1 MDEIRQPLEPKL
13 ASLPDKPGVYLMRDT
28 NGRVIYVGKALV
40 LRHRVR
46 SYFGETA
53 LRDAKTARLVADIA
67 DIEWIVTESELE
79 ALILEAQLIKRHH
92 PRYNIRLK
100 DDKRYPY
107 IKITME
113 EDFPRL
119 ILVRQMVADGGRYF
133 GPFTSSQAVAQSL
146 ELVRRLF
153 PYRTCNREITG
164 QDRRPCLYYHIE
176 RCSGPCIGA
185 IDRDDYRKTMDRIAL
200 FLEGRQE
207 EVLAGLHQEMET
219 SAEDLKFERAAKLR
233 DEIAAITQIIERQR
247 IVSSHLKDHDFVA
260 FARANGDA
268 CVQVFFVRNGRLIGR
283 DYFVLGGTT
292 DASDEEIVR
301 SFLVQFYEQS
311 ATIPPEVVVP
321 SDLDNLGVM
330 EEWLRQR
337 RGSRVAIRVPKRG
350 DRRQVLELAQENAVE
365 TLRNLRAEWDADRSK
380 HVEALTELQEAL
392 GLPEPLGRIECY
404 DISHIHGTGAT
415 GSMVVFAQGAPS
427 KGDYRRFRIKEAK
440 GGDDY
445 AAMAEVLSRRF
456 ARAHAGQNANT
467 PGARPN
473 RWALMPDLVII
484 DGGKGQLGAALGA
497 MADAGVD
504 HVPVVALAKR
514 EEEIFA
520 PGNDAP
526 CILAPGSAALHLVQR
541 IRDEAHRV
549 AVSYHR
555 TVRRRESTRSV
566 LEDIPGIGPKRRQAL
581 LKAFG
586 SIEGVRQASVDEL
599 AAVPGM
605 TRPVAERLRQQL

>member
-1 MDEIRQPLEPKL
+1 MDDIRQSLEPKL
-13 ASLPDKPGVYLMRDT
+13 ASLPDKPGVYLMRDS

-46 SYFGETA
+46 SYFSETA

-113 EDFPRL
+113 EDFPRV

-207 EVLAGLHQEMET
+207 EVLASLHQEMEAA
-219 SAEDLKFERAAKLR
+219 AEDLAFERAAKLR

-321 SDLDNLGVM
+321 SNLDNLGVM
-330 EEWLRQR
+330 EEWLHQR

-350 DRRQVLELAQENAVE
+350 ARRQVLELAQENAVE

-456 ARAHAGQNANT
+456 ARARAGQNADA

-473 RWALMPDLVII
+473 RWTLMPDLVII

-497 MADAGVD
+497 MAEAGVD

-514 EEEIFA
+514 EEEIFV
-520 PGNDAP
+520 PGSDAP

-586 SIEGVRQASVDEL
+586 SIEGVRKASVDEL

>member
-113 EDFPRL
+113 EDFPRV

>member
-113 EDFPRL
+113 EDFPRV

-497 MADAGVD
+497 MAEAGVD

>member
-113 EDFPRL
+113 EDFPRV

-456 ARAHAGQNANT
+456 ARARAGQNADT

-497 MADAGVD
+497 MAEAGVD

-520 PGNDAP
+520 PGTDAP

>member
-1 MDEIRQPLEPKL
+1 MDDIRQPLEPKL
-13 ASLPDKPGVYLMRDT
+13 ASLPEKPGVYLMRDVQ
-28 NGRVIYVGKALV
+28 GRVIYVGKALV

-67 DIEWIVTESELE
+67 DLEWIVTENELE

-113 EDFPRL
+113 EEFPRVV
-119 ILVRQMVADGGRYF
+119 LVRQMQADGGRYF
-133 GPFTSSQAVAQSL
+133 GPFTSSQAVQQSL

-185 IDRDDYRKTMDRIAL
+185 IGREAYRKTMERIAL

-207 EVLAGLHQEMET
+207 EVVAGLRQEMAT
-219 SAEDLKFERAAKLR
+219 AAESLAYERAAKLR

-292 DASDEEIVR
+292 DASDDEIVR

-350 DRRQVLELAQENAVE
+350 DRREVLELAQENAVE

-380 HVEALTELQEAL
+380 HVEALGELQEAL
-392 GLPEPLGRIECY
+392 ALPQPLGRIECY
-404 DISHIHGTGAT
+404 DISHTHGMGAT
-415 GSMVVFAQGAPS
+415 GSMVVFVQGAPS
-427 KGDYRRFRIKEAK
+427 KSDYRRFRIKDAK

-445 AAMAEVLSRRF
+445 AAMAEVLTRRF
-456 ARAHAGQNANT
+456 ARARAAEQADA
-467 PGARPN
+467 PGARGS
-473 RWALMPDLVII
+473 RWALMPDLVIV
-484 DGGKGQLGAALGA
+484 DGGKGQLHAGVAA
-497 MADAGVD
+497 MAEAGVD
-504 HVPVVALAKR
+504 HVPVAALAKR
-514 EEEIFA
+514 EEELFL
-520 PGNDAP
+520 PGADEP
-526 CILAPGSAALHLVQR
+526 CILAPGSPALHLVQR

-555 TVRRRESTRSV
+555 SIRSKESTRSA
-566 LEDIPGIGPKRRQAL
+566 LEDVPGIGPKRRQAL

-586 SIEGVRQASVDEL
+586 SIEGIRRASVDEL

-605 TRPVAERLRQQL
+605 TRPVAERLLQQL

>member
-113 EDFPRL
+113 EDFPRV

-456 ARAHAGQNANT
+456 ARARAGQNADT

>member
-1 MDEIRQPLEPKL
+1 MDDIRQPLEPKL
-13 ASLPDKPGVYLMRDT
+13 ASLPEKPGVYLMRDVQ
-28 NGRVIYVGKALV
+28 GRVIYVGKALV

-67 DIEWIVTESELE
+67 DLEWIVTESELE

-113 EDFPRL
+113 EEFPRVV
-119 ILVRQMVADGGRYF
+119 LVRQMQADGGRYF
-133 GPFTSSQAVAQSL
+133 GPFTSSQAVQQSL

-185 IDRDDYRKTMDRIAL
+185 IGREAYRKTMERIAL

-207 EVLAGLHQEMET
+207 EVVAGLRQEMAT
-219 SAEDLKFERAAKLR
+219 AAESLAYERAAKLR

-292 DASDEEIVR
+292 DASDDEIVR

-350 DRRQVLELAQENAVE
+350 DRREVLELAQENAVE

-392 GLPEPLGRIECY
+392 ALPQPLGRIECY
-404 DISHIHGTGAT
+404 DVSHTHGMGAT
-415 GSMVVFAQGAPS
+415 GSMVVFVQGAPS
-427 KGDYRRFRIKEAK
+427 KSDYRRFRIKDAK

-445 AAMAEVLSRRF
+445 AAMAEVLTRRF
-456 ARAHAGQNANT
+456 ARARAAEQADA
-467 PGARPN
+467 PGARGS
-473 RWALMPDLVII
+473 RWALMPDLVIV
-484 DGGKGQLGAALGA
+484 DGGKGQLHAGVAA
-497 MADAGVD
+497 MAEAGVD
-504 HVPVVALAKR
+504 HVPIAALAKR
-514 EEEIFA
+514 EEELFL
-520 PGNDAP
+520 PGSDEP
-526 CILAPGSAALHLVQR
+526 CILAPGSPALHLVQR

-555 TVRRRESTRSV
+555 SIRSKESTRSA
-566 LEDIPGIGPKRRQAL
+566 LEDVPGIGPKRRQAL

-586 SIEGVRQASVDEL
+586 SIEGIRRASVEEL

-605 TRPVAERLRQQL
+605 TRPVAERLLQQL

>member
-113 EDFPRL
+113 EDFPRV

-153 PYRTCNREITG
+153 PYRACNREITG

-350 DRRQVLELAQENAVE
+350 DRRQVIELAQENAVE

>member
-1 MDEIRQPLEPKL
+1 MDDIRQPLEPKL
-13 ASLPDKPGVYLMRDT
+13 ASLPEKPGVYLMRDVQ
-28 NGRVIYVGKALV
+28 GRVIYVGKALV

-53 LRDAKTARLVADIA
+53 LRDAKTAHLVADIA
-67 DIEWIVTESELE
+67 DLEWIVTESELE

-113 EDFPRL
+113 EEFPRVV
-119 ILVRQMVADGGRYF
+119 LVRQMQADGGRYF
-133 GPFTSSQAVAQSL
+133 GPFTSSQAVQQSL

-185 IDRDDYRKTMDRIAL
+185 IGREAYRKTMERIAL

-207 EVLAGLHQEMET
+207 EVVAGLRQEMAT
-219 SAEDLKFERAAKLR
+219 AAESLAYERAAKLR
-233 DEIAAITQIIERQR
+233 DEIGAITQIIERQR

-292 DASDEEIVR
+292 DASDDEIVR

-350 DRRQVLELAQENAVE
+350 DRREVLELAQENAVE

-392 GLPEPLGRIECY
+392 ALPQPLGRIECY
-404 DISHIHGTGAT
+404 DVSHTHGMGAT
-415 GSMVVFAQGAPS
+415 GSMVVFVQGAPS
-427 KGDYRRFRIKEAK
+427 KSDYRRFRIKDAK

-445 AAMAEVLSRRF
+445 AAMAEVLTRRF
-456 ARAHAGQNANT
+456 ARARAAEQADA
-467 PGARPN
+467 PGARGS
-473 RWALMPDLVII
+473 RWALMPDLVIV
-484 DGGKGQLGAALGA
+484 DGGKGQLHAGVAA
-497 MADAGVD
+497 MAEAGVD
-504 HVPVVALAKR
+504 HVPIAALAKR
-514 EEEIFA
+514 EEELFL
-520 PGNDAP
+520 PGSDEP
-526 CILAPGSAALHLVQR
+526 CILAPGSPALHLVQR

-555 TVRRRESTRSV
+555 SIRSKESTRSA
-566 LEDIPGIGPKRRQAL
+566 LEDVPGIGPKRRQAL

-586 SIEGVRQASVDEL
+586 SIEGIRRASVDEL

-605 TRPVAERLRQQL
+605 TRPVAERLLQQL

>member
-113 EDFPRL
+113 EDFPRV

-456 ARAHAGQNANT
+456 ARARAGQNADT

-473 RWALMPDLVII
+473 RWTLMPDLVII

-497 MADAGVD
+497 MAEAGVD